1 MLHFPNQNIGLPVP
15 DADLVTQALARNL
28 KRLRAERGHTLDA
41 LAARSGVSRGMVVQI
56 EQARTNPSV
65 GTVVRLADALGVSIA
80 RLLDY
85 DETST
90 VRIVPAEDAVRLWT
104 GPDGGH
110 GTLLNGTEAPGPLEL
125 WSWRLQ
131 PGESHASDPHPP
143 GTVEIAR
150 VDEGVLTLVLDGR
163 EHRVP
168 AGSTASYEAGTAHAY
183 RNAEPDGPC
192 LVTLVVSVPPP
203 GK

>member
-1 MLHFPNQNIGLPVP
+1 MP

-28 KRLRAERGHTLDA
+28 KRLRTERGHTLDA

-80 RLLDY
+80 WLLDY
-85 DETST
+85 DASSA
-90 VRIVPAEDAVRLWT
+90 VRIVPAEEAVRLWT
-104 GPDGGH
+104 GPAGGS
-110 GTLLNGTEAPGPLEL
+110 GTLLGGVEAPGPLEL
-125 WSWRLQ
+125 WSWRLE
-131 PGESHASDPHPP
+131 PGEAHTSDPHPP

-150 VDEGVLTLVLDGR
+150 VDAGVLTLLLDGR

-168 AGSTASYEAGTAHAY
+168 AGSTASYEAGAAHGY
-183 RNAEPDGPC
+183 RNDGAAPC
-192 LVTLVVSVPPP
+192 LVTMVVSVPPP
-203 GK
+203 GA

>member
-1 MLHFPNQNIGLPVP
+1 ML

-28 KRLRAERGHTLDA
+28 KRLRLERGHTLDA

-85 DETST
+85 DASSE
-90 VRIVPAEDAVRLWT
+90 VRITPVEDAVRLWT
-104 GPDGGH
+104 GPGGGS
-110 GTLLNGTEAPGPLEL
+110 GTLLGGTEAPGPLEL
-125 WSWRLQ
+125 WSWRLH
-131 PGESHASDPHPP
+131 PGEAHTSDPHPP

-150 VDEGVLTLVLDGR
+150 VDEGVLTLTLDGR
-163 EHRVP
+163 DHRVP
-168 AGSTASYEAGTAHAY
+168 VSSTASYGGTAHGY
-183 RNAEPDGPC
+183 RNDGDAPC
-192 LVTLVVSVPPP
+192 LVTMVVSVPPP
-203 GK
+203 GA

>member
-1 MLHFPNQNIGLPVP
+1 MP

-28 KRLRAERGHTLDA
+28 KRLRLDRGHTLDA

-56 EQARTNPSV
+56 EQARTNPSI

-85 DETST
+85 DAASE
-90 VRIVPAEDAVRLWT
+90 VKVVPAEDAVRLWN
-104 GPDGGH
+104 GPAGGS
-110 GTLLNGTEAPGPLEL
+110 GTLLGGTEAPGPLEL
-125 WSWRLQ
+125 WAWHLH
-131 PGESHASDPHPP
+131 PGEGHASDPHPP
-143 GTVEIAR
+143 GSVEIAR

-168 AGSTASYEAGTAHAY
+168 AGSTASYGAGAAHGY
-183 RNAEPDGPC
+183 RNDGDVPC
-192 LVTLVVSVPPP
+192 RVTMVVSVPPP
-203 GK
+203 GA

>member
-1 MLHFPNQNIGLPVP
+1 MP
-15 DADLVTQALARNL
+15 DPDLVTQALARNL
-28 KRLRAERGHTLDA
+28 KRLRTERGHTLDA

-90 VRIVPAEDAVRLWT
+90 VRIVPAEDAVQLWT
-104 GPDGGH
+104 GPDGGS
-110 GTLLNGTEAPGPLEL
+110 GTLLNGIEAPGPLEL
-125 WSWRLQ
+125 WTWRLN
-131 PGESHASDPHPP
+131 PGEGHTSDPHPP

-150 VDEGVLTLVLDGR
+150 VDEGVLTLTLDGR
-163 EHRVP
+163 DHLVP

-183 RNAEPDGPC
+183 RNAGTDPVR
-192 LVTLVVSVPPP
+192 LTLVVLVPPP
-203 GK
+203 A

>member
-1 MLHFPNQNIGLPVP
+1 MP

-28 KRLRAERGHTLDA
+28 KRLRLERGHTLDA

-85 DETST
+85 DETSA
-90 VRIVPAEDAVRLWT
+90 VRIVPAEQAVRLWN
-104 GPDGGH
+104 GPGGGS
-110 GTLLNGTEAPGPLEL
+110 GTLLGGAEAPGPLEL
-125 WSWRLQ
+125 WSWRLH

-150 VDEGVLTLVLDGR
+150 VDEGVLTLTLDGR

-168 AGSTASYEAGTAHAY
+168 AGATASYEAGTAHGY
-183 RNAEPDGPC
+183 RNDGDAPC
-192 LVTLVVSVPPP
+192 LVTMVVSVPPP
-203 GK
+203 GA